1 MADLAVQ
8 IAEAEAGLHKLMTGS
23 MPQTVSYGDRTVTY
37 TRAQV
42 PELREYI
49 ASLKQRQ
56 ASEARVFTVQSKRG
70 IA

>member
-1 MADLAVQ
+1 MADLAQQ
-8 IAEAEAGLHKLMTGS
+8 IAEAEAGLHALMTGS
-23 MPQTVSYGDRTVTY
+23 MVQTISFGERTVTY

-56 ASEARVFTVQSKRG
+56 TSEPRVFTVQSNRG